1 MEKTAGRCIQV
12 GDTIYID
19 RGSGGDGPVA
29 FLTRGVASVYTGLE
43 VCTEQESPLLDE
55 INRLCGLDFFRE
67 EQPLPLYGVPCLCVF
82 ARDSAGGCFAGG
94 GAGLEGAP
102 IFYIDSSRVPHP
114 LAPSLAALLRMAV
127 EDPDWRCKCL
137 PGSWPRL
144 PEGPRDRLA
153 ADLRLPRPEGQL
165 AWPVQPPRVFA
176 SREEAEREF
185 PIRDAAELIRQR
197 RFQVRPMITAQE
209 RAGRAFV
216 HYTAWREAYAGI
228 LDSRILDSHTLA
240 RCQEVA
246 EKYPENTLV
255 LTDRD
260 KVVGFAR
267 YEPEARDFVTVP
279 DAAEVSALYVLE
291 AYQGQGLGRMLMDAC
306 LDRLERPR
314 VALYVLEGNEKAI
327 GFYKHMGFRMTGNRM
342 AVEMDGGEMAELEM
356 VLDRPGIL
364 AGGTSP
370 GR

>member
-1 MEKTAGRCIQV
+1 
-12 GDTIYID
+12 
-19 RGSGGDGPVA
+19 
-29 FLTRGVASVYTGLE
+29 
-43 VCTEQESPLLDE
+43 
-55 INRLCGLDFFRE
+55 
-67 EQPLPLYGVPCLCVF
+67 
-82 ARDSAGGCFAGG
+82 
-94 GAGLEGAP
+94 
-102 IFYIDSSRVPHP
+102 
-114 LAPSLAALLRMAV
+114 
-127 EDPDWRCKCL
+127 
-137 PGSWPRL
+137 
-144 PEGPRDRLA
+144 
-153 ADLRLPRPEGQL
+153 
-165 AWPVQPPRVFA
+165 
-176 SREEAEREF
+176 
-185 PIRDAAELIRQR
+185 
-197 RFQVRPMITAQE
+197 MITAQE

-228 LDSRILDSHTLA
+228 LDSRILDSHTMA

>member
-1 MEKTAGRCIQV
+1 M
-12 GDTIYID
+12 
-19 RGSGGDGPVA
+19 
-29 FLTRGVASVYTGLE
+29 
-43 VCTEQESPLLDE
+43 
-55 INRLCGLDFFRE
+55 
-67 EQPLPLYGVPCLCVF
+67 
-82 ARDSAGGCFAGG
+82 
-94 GAGLEGAP
+94 
-102 IFYIDSSRVPHP
+102 
-114 LAPSLAALLRMAV
+114 
-127 EDPDWRCKCL
+127 
-137 PGSWPRL
+137 
-144 PEGPRDRLA
+144 
-153 ADLRLPRPEGQL
+153 
-165 AWPVQPPRVFA
+165 
-176 SREEAEREF
+176 
-185 PIRDAAELIRQR
+185 
-197 RFQVRPMITAQE
+197 
-209 RAGRAFV
+209 
-216 HYTAWREAYAGI
+216 
-228 LDSRILDSHTLA
+228 
-240 RCQEVA
+240 
-246 EKYPENTLV
+246 V

-327 GFYKHMGFRMTGNRM
+327 GFYKHMGNRM

>member
-1 MEKTAGRCIQV
+1 
-12 GDTIYID
+12 
-19 RGSGGDGPVA
+19 
-29 FLTRGVASVYTGLE
+29 
-43 VCTEQESPLLDE
+43 
-55 INRLCGLDFFRE
+55 
-67 EQPLPLYGVPCLCVF
+67 
-82 ARDSAGGCFAGG
+82 
-94 GAGLEGAP
+94 
-102 IFYIDSSRVPHP
+102 
-114 LAPSLAALLRMAV
+114 MAV

-176 SREEAEREF
+176 SREKAEREF

-228 LDSRILDSHTLA
+228 LDSRILDNHTMA

-356 VLDRPGIL
+356 VLDRPGTL
-364 AGGTSP
+364 VGGTSP

>member
-1 MEKTAGRCIQV
+1 MEKTTGRCIQV

-19 RGSGGDGPVA
+19 RGSGGAVL
-29 FLTRGVASVYTGLE
+29 FLTRGGPSVCTGLE
-43 VCTEQESPLLDE
+43 VCTEPDSPLLDE

-82 ARDSAGGCFAGG
+82 ARDSAGGCFAGV
-94 GAGLEGAP
+94 GASLEGAP

-114 LAPSLAALLRMAV
+114 LAPSLAA
-127 EDPDWRCKCL
+127 
-137 PGSWPRL
+137 
-144 PEGPRDRLA
+144 
-153 ADLRLPRPEGQL
+153 
-165 AWPVQPPRVFA
+165 
-176 SREEAEREF
+176 
-185 PIRDAAELIRQR
+185 LIRQR

-228 LDSRILDSHTLA
+228 LDSRILDNHTMA

-279 DAAEVSALYVLE
+279 DAAEVSALYVLK
-291 AYQGQGLGRMLMDAC
+291 AYQGQGLGRMLMDTC

-327 GFYKHMGFRMTGNRM
+327 GFYKHMGFRMTGHRM